1 MTTKFGLQNHFDII
15 RTPYTDKE
23 YVLLAEEPKKKWE
36 TELPYYD
43 FYRRTDLVLSFQ
55 LCCSLIVCACSG
67 GSTARQRS

>member
-43 FYRRTDLVLSFQ
+43 FYRRTGWIQEVREGNLPNWSY
-55 LCCSLIVCACSG
+55 
-67 GSTARQRS
+67 RSSCVVA